1 MATRKIRP
9 SRKTRT
15 LLPFAPDSQAAR
27 ARRPTEVLQPLQP
40 LPPEPAA
47 DSAPPSAGGEAI
59 TIEGERAFA
68 DGPAER
74 TRRRHQSMDNLQ
86 VEAKANRQT
95 RNLAGRGWT

>member
-27 ARRPTEVLQPLQP
+27 ARRPTEVLQPL
-40 LPPEPAA
+40 PPE
-47 DSAPPSAGGEAI
+47 APPPPAPAGEAI

-86 VEAKANRQT
+86 VEAKARRQT